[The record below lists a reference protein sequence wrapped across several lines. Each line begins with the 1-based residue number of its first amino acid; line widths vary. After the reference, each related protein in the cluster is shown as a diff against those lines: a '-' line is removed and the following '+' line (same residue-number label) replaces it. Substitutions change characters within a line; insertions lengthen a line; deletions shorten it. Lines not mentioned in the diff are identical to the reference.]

1 MTANLTCRVR
11 SQPEPEKHAEQDC
24 SVIGAEAEAEGS
36 YAEITTEIII
46 EIENKE
52 ADNERAMVK
61 LDLDWNA
68 HDRAF

>member
-1 MTANLTCRVR
+1 
-11 SQPEPEKHAEQDC
+11 
-24 SVIGAEAEAEGS
+24 VIGAEGS
-36 YAEITTEIII
+36 YAEITTEI

-52 ADNERAMVK
+52 ADNERAMVN